1 MDDEQSLLNE
11 PEPEP
16 RPNAAAEAF
25 AHLAER
31 VAAMED
37 RLDGR
42 MAVMARALEHIAI
55 EKQSL
60 EFPDYGPTL
69 AKMNG
74 YLATVAGHTKT
85 IMEAPAMQLTPEC
98 MAERIVEA
106 AHAARATDRATIKQ
120 SQELHHQVHADQ
132 MRAVGTIRTKQ
143 EQRRHIFY
151 CVSGAAVAMSL
162 LWLIYPGWAASIGP
176 QSWLWPERVARRTLG
191 EPSLWDAGIRLMRT
205 DNAEGWQ
212 MIVDAADLARENR
225 DTLAACQKAA
235 AQAKKPVSCTVT
247 LPQVSAHPSAH
258 AQPGGRSG

>member
-1 MDDEQSLLNE
+1 MDDAQSLLNE

-16 RPNAAAEAF
+16 MPNAAAEAF
-25 AHLAER
+25 AHLSER
-31 VAAMED
+31 VAAMEE

-74 YLATVAGHTKT
+74 YLATLAGQTKK
-85 IMEAPAMQLTPEC
+85 IMDAPAMQLTPES
-98 MAERIVEA
+98 MTERIEEA
-106 AHAARATDRATIKQ
+106 AEAARETDRATIKK
-120 SQELHHQVHADQ
+120 SLELHHQVHADQ

-143 EQRRHIFY
+143 EQRWHMAY
-151 CVSGAAVAMSL
+151 CGGGAALAISL

-191 EPSLWDAGIRLMRT
+191 EASLWDAGIRLMRT
-205 DNAEGWQ
+205 GNPDGWQ
-212 MIVDAADLARENR
+212 VIVDAADMSRENR
-225 DTLAACQKAA
+225 DTIAACEKAS
-235 AQAKKPVSCTVT
+235 AKSKGPVRCTIRI
-247 LPQVSAHPSAH
+247 
-258 AQPGGRSG
+258 RSR

>member
-1 MDDEQSLLNE
+1 MNDEQSLLNE

-25 AHLAER
+25 AHLSER
-31 VAAMED
+31 VAAMEE
-37 RLDGR
+37 RLEGR

-74 YLATVAGHTKT
+74 YLATLAGQTKT
-85 IMEAPAMQLTPEC
+85 IMDAPAMQLTPES
-98 MAERIVEA
+98 MAERIDVA
-106 AHAARATDRATIKQ
+106 ADAARETDRATIKK

-132 MRAVGTIRTKQ
+132 MRAVGAIRTKQ
-143 EQRRHIFY
+143 EQRWQMFY
-151 CVSGAAVAMSL
+151 CGGGVALATAL

-191 EPSLWDAGIRLMRT
+191 EPSLWDAGIRLMRAG
-205 DNAEGWQ
+205 NPEGWQ
-212 MIVDAADLARENR
+212 LIVDAADLARENG
-225 DTLAACQKAA
+225 DTLAACEKAA
-235 AQAKKPVSCTVT
+235 VKVGKPVRCTI
-247 LPQVSAHPSAH
+247 SI
-258 AQPGGRSG
+258 RKR

>member
-11 PEPEP
+11 PKPEP

-25 AHLAER
+25 AHLSGR
-31 VAAMED
+31 VAAMEE

-55 EKQSL
+55 EKQSI

-74 YLATVAGHTKT
+74 YLATVAGQTKT
-85 IMEAPAMQLTPEC
+85 IMDAPAMQLTPES
-98 MAERIVEA
+98 MVGRIGEA
-106 AHAARATDRATIKQ
+106 AVAARETDRATIKK

-132 MRAVGTIRTKQ
+132 MRAVGAIRTKQ
-143 EQRRHIFY
+143 EQRWHMLY
-151 CVSGAAVAMSL
+151 CGGGAALVMSL

-191 EPSLWDAGIRLMRT
+191 EASLWDAGIRLMRAGNP
-205 DNAEGWQ
+205 DGWQ
-212 MIVDAADLARENR
+212 VIVDAADLARENH
-225 DTLAACQKAA
+225 DTIAACKKAA
-235 AQAKKPVSCTVT
+235 ARSKGPVRCAISIRN
-247 LPQVSAHPSAH
+247 P
-258 AQPGGRSG
+258 

>member
-25 AHLAER
+25 AHLSER
-31 VAAMED
+31 VAAMEE

-74 YLATVAGHTKT
+74 YLATLAGQTKK
-85 IMEAPAMQLTPEC
+85 IMEAPAMQLTPEG
-98 MAERIVEA
+98 MAERIGEA
-106 AHAARATDRATIKQ
+106 AHAAHETDRATIKK
-120 SQELHHQVHADQ
+120 SLELHHQAHADQ

-143 EQRRHIFY
+143 RQRWHMLY
-151 CVSGAAVAMSL
+151 CGGGAALAVSL
-162 LWLIYPGWAASIGP
+162 LWLVYPGWAASIGP

-205 DNAEGWQ
+205 GNPEGWQ
-212 MIVDAADLARENR
+212 VILEAADLARENR
-225 DTLAACQKAA
+225 DSISACQMSAAKAR
-235 AQAKKPVSCTVT
+235 KPVSCTVR
-247 LPQVSAHPSAH
+247 VRMS
-258 AQPGGRSG
+258 QP